1 MSKAADCL
9 HVVRSNH
16 VESFKV
22 GAPPS
27 VLGPSHRDSWLI
39 LDKTA

>member
-9 HVVRSNH
+9 HTVMSNR

-22 GAPPS
+22 GTALS
-27 VLGPSHRDSWLI
+27 VLGPSHCDSWLI
-39 LDKTA
+39 